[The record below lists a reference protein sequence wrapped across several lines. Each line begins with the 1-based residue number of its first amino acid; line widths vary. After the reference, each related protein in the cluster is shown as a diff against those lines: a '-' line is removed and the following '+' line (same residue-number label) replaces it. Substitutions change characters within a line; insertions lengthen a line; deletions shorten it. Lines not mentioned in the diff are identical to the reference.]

1 MVRELIG
8 STKTMVLAT
17 IILPGKTF
25 EKTELVENTS
35 LKILYKEKNS

>member
-1 MVRELIG
+1 MVREPIG

-25 EKTELVENTS
+25 EKTEKLS
-35 LKILYKEKNS
+35 KIHHLKYYTKKK